1 MGVPVDLSTWR
12 VLFICTGMSS
22 VIEGDSLDLFK
33 ETNNLDT
40 ISAPL
45 LDRIEVLEVSGYV
58 SEEKAVITSRSPAPQ
73 VKDASGIAEANIQLE
88 PSVDAYLII
97 QRQLRLP
104 TVRLI
109 RWTVLVPT
117 ELKEEADTIHWA
129 RASSKPNSLNRW

>member
-1 MGVPVDLSTWR
+1 
-12 VLFICTGMSS
+12 MSS

-73 VKDASGIAEANIQLE
+73 VKDASGLAEANIQLE

-109 RWTVLVPT
+109 R
-117 ELKEEADTIHWA
+117 
-129 RASSKPNSLNRW
+129 